1 MKHHFTLIQHALD
14 QFTELSFINQHPI
27 PVPTRAFLQ
36 GSRPPPAPHR
46 ASQSQEGTGSR

>member
-36 GSRPPPAPHR
+36 GSRPPPRPPQG
-46 ASQSQEGTGSR
+46 QSEPGGNRQ